1 MDTRRR
7 KCRIANSEY
16 QHIDLRVYEQII
28 VDTINQ
34 TVPGKNPKVFQ
45 HYFSTDVLTQSEAV
59 LIGRALSKI
68 EGLSNYGKR
77 VEIFRLFDGSIYE
90 SEEDLVPIQKHK
102 TKGGRIKSKS

>member
-16 QHIDLRVYEQII
+16 QNIDLRVYEQNI

-34 TVPGKNPKVFQ
+34 TVPGKNPKVFR

-68 EGLSNYGKR
+68 EGLSDYGKEVR
-77 VEIFRLFDGSIYE
+77 IFRLFDGSIYE
-90 SEEDLVPIQKHK
+90 SEEALVPIKKGK
-102 TKGGRIKSKS
+102 TKGGRVQSKS